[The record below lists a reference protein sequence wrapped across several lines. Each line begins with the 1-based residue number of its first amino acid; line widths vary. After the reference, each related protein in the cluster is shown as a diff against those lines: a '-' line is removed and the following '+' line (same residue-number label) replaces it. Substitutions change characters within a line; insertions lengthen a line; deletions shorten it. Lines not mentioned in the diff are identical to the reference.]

1 MRIEQLIAFDKV
13 VQHSSFTKA
22 ANELYT
28 TQPSVSKMI
37 DALEDELGH
46 QLLRRTSRGIELTAY
61 GKWVYGDVKIILQM
75 VNGWQ
80 ESTPLEEVPR
90 EVHIQSTTTMCNF
103 LSAGFIPCLKDRHPD
118 INLLLHECRRSEI
131 IHKMEENGVHIGLL
145 PIRKENQADSTATL
159 ERIRKNGWDCCE
171 VIEDPEYLFLGSGHP
186 LALTGEITP
195 QMLAQ
200 VPLGTYSHVNDDNWL
215 LFGHYFSGEAGFR
228 CTARTP
234 SCSMWRRTG
243 APLSFP
249 GLPPSTSIFCQPG
262 AVRPVMVHGLDFGH
276 ATFLLVH
283 QSGKSLLREEQSVV
297 CAEAILQGLHLQ
309 IKG

>member
-103 LSAGFIPCLKDRHPD
+103 LSAWFIPCLKDRHPD
-118 INLLLHECRRSEI
+118 INLLLHECPHRPAPDPQGKSGGLDR
-131 IHKMEENGVHIGLL
+131 HPGADPQKRLGLL
-145 PIRKENQADSTATL
+145 RGD
-159 ERIRKNGWDCCE
+159 
-171 VIEDPEYLFLGSGHP
+171 
-186 LALTGEITP
+186 
-195 QMLAQ
+195 
-200 VPLGTYSHVNDDNWL
+200 
-215 LFGHYFSGEAGFR
+215 
-228 CTARTP
+228 
-234 SCSMWRRTG
+234 
-243 APLSFP
+243 
-249 GLPPSTSIFCQPG
+249 
-262 AVRPVMVHGLDFGH
+262 
-276 ATFLLVH
+276 
-283 QSGKSLLREEQSVV
+283 
-297 CAEAILQGLHLQ
+297 
-309 IKG
+309 

>member
-103 LSAGFIPCLKDRHPD
+103 LSAGFIPCLKDRHPTS
-118 INLLLHECRRSEI
+118 ICCSTNVGAARSFT
-131 IHKMEENGVHIGLL
+131 K
-145 PIRKENQADSTATL
+145 
-159 ERIRKNGWDCCE
+159 
-171 VIEDPEYLFLGSGHP
+171 
-186 LALTGEITP
+186 
-195 QMLAQ
+195 
-200 VPLGTYSHVNDDNWL
+200 
-215 LFGHYFSGEAGFR
+215 
-228 CTARTP
+228 
-234 SCSMWRRTG
+234 WRRTG
-243 APLSFP
+243 
-249 GLPPSTSIFCQPG
+249 STSACSRSARKIRRT
-262 AVRPVMVHGLDFGH
+262 RPPPW
-276 ATFLLVH
+276 
-283 QSGKSLLREEQSVV
+283 SGSAKTAGTAAR
-297 CAEAILQGLHLQ
+297 
-309 IKG
+309 

>member
-1 MRIEQLIAFDKV
+1 M
-13 VQHSSFTKA
+13 
-22 ANELYT
+22 
-28 TQPSVSKMI
+28 
-37 DALEDELGH
+37 
-46 QLLRRTSRGIELTAY
+46 
-61 GKWVYGDVKIILQM
+61 
-75 VNGWQ
+75 
-80 ESTPLEEVPR
+80 
-90 EVHIQSTTTMCNF
+90 
-103 LSAGFIPCLKDRHPD
+103 LK
-118 INLLLHECRRSEI
+118 RSEI

-228 CTARTP
+228 CHSKDAILQYVAQNR
-234 SCSMWRRTG
+234 C
-243 APLSFP
+243 AAIFP
-249 GLPPSTSIFCQPG
+249 RFTSQYEYFVSQG
-262 AVRPVMVHGLDFGH
+262 AVQPVMVHGLDFGH

-297 CAEAILQGLHLQ
+297 CAL
-309 IKG
+309 KRYFKDCTCK

>member
-46 QLLRRTSRGIELTAY
+46 QLLRRTRRGIEL
-61 GKWVYGDVKIILQM
+61 
-75 VNGWQ
+75 
-80 ESTPLEEVPR
+80 PLEEVPR

-228 CTARTP
+228 CHSKDAILQYVAQNR
-234 SCSMWRRTG
+234 C
-243 APLSFP
+243 AAIFP
-249 GLPPSTSIFCQPG
+249 RFTSQYEYFVSQG
-262 AVRPVMVHGLDFGH
+262 AVQPVMVHGLDFGH

-297 CAEAILQGLHLQ
+297 CAL
-309 IKG
+309 KRYFKDCTCK

>member
-103 LSAGFIPCLKDRHPD
+103 LSAVYPLPEGPAPRHQSAAPRMSAQRDHSQNGGERGSHRPAPDPQGKSGGLDRHPGAD
-118 INLLLHECRRSEI
+118 PQKRL
-131 IHKMEENGVHIGLL
+131 GLL
-145 PIRKENQADSTATL
+145 RGD
-159 ERIRKNGWDCCE
+159 
-171 VIEDPEYLFLGSGHP
+171 
-186 LALTGEITP
+186 
-195 QMLAQ
+195 
-200 VPLGTYSHVNDDNWL
+200 
-215 LFGHYFSGEAGFR
+215 
-228 CTARTP
+228 
-234 SCSMWRRTG
+234 
-243 APLSFP
+243 
-249 GLPPSTSIFCQPG
+249 
-262 AVRPVMVHGLDFGH
+262 
-276 ATFLLVH
+276 
-283 QSGKSLLREEQSVV
+283 
-297 CAEAILQGLHLQ
+297 
-309 IKG
+309 

>member
-118 INLLLHECRRSEI
+118 VNLLLHECRRSEI

-228 CTARTP
+228 CHSKDAILQYVAQNR
-234 SCSMWRRTG
+234 C
-243 APLSFP
+243 AAIFP
-249 GLPPSTSIFCQPG
+249 RFTSQYEYFVSQG
-262 AVRPVMVHGLDFGH
+262 AVQPVMVHGLDFGH

-297 CAEAILQGLHLQ
+297 CAL
-309 IKG
+309 KRYFKDCTCK

>member
-159 ERIRKNGWDCCE
+159 ERIRTNGWDCCE
-171 VIEDPEYLFLGSGHP
+171 VIEDPESLFLGSGHP

-200 VPLGTYSHVNDDNWL
+200 VPLGTYSHVNDDN
-215 LFGHYFSGEAGFR
+215 
-228 CTARTP
+228 
-234 SCSMWRRTG
+234 
-243 APLSFP
+243 
-249 GLPPSTSIFCQPG
+249 
-262 AVRPVMVHGLDFGH
+262 
-276 ATFLLVH
+276 
-283 QSGKSLLREEQSVV
+283 
-297 CAEAILQGLHLQ
+297 
-309 IKG
+309 

>member
-131 IHKMEENGVHIGLL
+131 IRKMEENGVHIGLL

-171 VIEDPEYLFLGSGHP
+171 VIEDPEYPVSYTH
-186 LALTGEITP
+186 LT
-195 QMLAQ
+195 
-200 VPLGTYSHVNDDNWL
+200 
-215 LFGHYFSGEAGFR
+215 
-228 CTARTP
+228 
-234 SCSMWRRTG
+234 
-243 APLSFP
+243 
-249 GLPPSTSIFCQPG
+249 LPTTER
-262 AVRPVMVHGLDFGH
+262 V
-276 ATFLLVH
+276 
-283 QSGKSLLREEQSVV
+283 
-297 CAEAILQGLHLQ
+297 
-309 IKG
+309 

>member
-228 CTARTP
+228 CH
-234 SCSMWRRTG
+234 SK
-243 APLSFP
+243 
-249 GLPPSTSIFCQPG
+249 
-262 AVRPVMVHGLDFGH
+262 D
-276 ATFLLVH
+276 
-283 QSGKSLLREEQSVV
+283 
-297 CAEAILQGLHLQ
+297 AILQLSLIH
-309 IKG
+309 I